1 MLWTTSHHMRY
12 RRRLLRMLQ
21 AQPLE
26 DSSVIF
32 LIIMKTKTS
41 PKPILQLTIAAVILL
56 QSAAFAQAGGK
67 SAKSDWVEDE
77 DIPAANNRAPY
88 GDSGEVQ
95 IPLGGSALP
104 PQQAQPGVPQ
114 VPQLGNRG
122 GYQPS
127 PTYQRLYQQFF
138 QDEDDDDDG
147 FSTKRSGKKFMPLNQ
162 LPGSQ
167 SSAYN
172 MYGNG
177 SFSTP
182 WASGQYAGI
191 QQGFGA
197 PMYVG
202 PEVPYPTYPGGIQY
216 GPPGLM
222 PAMPY
227 GSYGNFGVGPGMLNG
242 FRPGSTP
249 IYTSPLP
256 SGLPLTMPRN
266 P

>member
-1 MLWTTSHHMRY
+1 
-12 RRRLLRMLQ
+12 
-21 AQPLE
+21 
-26 DSSVIF
+26 
-32 LIIMKTKTS
+32 MKTKTS
-41 PKPILQLTIAAVILL
+41 NKLIWQLTIAAVLLL
-56 QSAAFAQAGGK
+56 QSAAFAQTSGK
-67 SAKSDWVEDE
+67 NAKSDWVEDE
-77 DIPAANNRAPY
+77 DIPAVNNRVPY
-88 GDSGEVQ
+88 GDSGDAQ
-95 IPLGGSALP
+95 IPLGVGGGA
-104 PQQAQPGVPQ
+104 QQQQLQPGVPQ

-147 FSTKRSGKKFMPLNQ
+147 FGTNRGGKKFMPLNQ

-167 SSAYN
+167 SGAYN

-182 WASGQYAGI
+182 WSAGQYAGI

-227 GSYGNFGVGPGMLNG
+227 GGYGNFGVGPGMLNG
-242 FRPGSTP
+242 FRPGGMP
-249 IYTSPLP
+249 MYTSPLP
-256 SGLPLTMPRN
+256 SGLPSTLPKN